1 MKFLDETGLSKLWN
15 KITTKFSLKGHTHN
29 KSEIN
34 DLPTIVTQNVI
45 TDFWSGTQAEYDAI
59 TTKNSTTLYL
69 ITEEE

>member
-15 KITTKFSLKGHTHN
+15 KITTKFSLKGHTHT
-29 KSEIN
+29 KSEIS